1 MLKHWYFQ
9 VRRLPASPTRPE
21 ARTKRKID
29 VFRWPK
35 KSQEGNQSRRQIWIF
50 PPKIARRSQRLW
62 GFDRRRRSRLS
73 GPGKRA
79 RPPRKTS
86 STKVNYNECVVPHYH
101 HYTPKMAGL
110 SMIIQ
115 YCTRSIL
122 PPCPSMGF
130 GVVERHLE
138 MAQPTKKPTSR
149 QHFYSIRDQ
158 ISVLDPVAHLFSNPD
173 FFLLS
178 QSVVF
183 QENKVKCHRN

>member
-1 MLKHWYFQ
+1 MVAAIAPWIRTLDRRFEFQ
-9 VRRLPASPTRPE
+9 AHQLRFLYSQILHYSCHSIDK
-21 ARTKRKID
+21 RTKISCLPIGYSVIIPGWILK
-29 VFRWPK
+29 
-35 KSQEGNQSRRQIWIF
+35 RQG
-50 PPKIARRSQRLW
+50 KRLIGVW
-62 GFDRRRRSRLS
+62 LYLATVIIIKMS
-73 GPGKRA
+73 GP
-79 RPPRKTS
+79 
-86 STKVNYNECVVPHYH
+86 ST
-101 HYTPKMAGL
+101 
-110 SMIIQ
+110 IIE

-183 QENKVKCHRN
+183 QENKVKCHHN